1 MHTVQII
8 LVEIEDKETDDP
20 QDFAESF
27 LNNVLESGGAWFDFF
42 GEGAF
47 GNGLAGRWSGDVIEG
62 DVLCY
67 ADNPELAEK
76 VISEFIEQRQREVA
90 YAQSVVDG
98 TALDSLSYD
107 FDNQMKH
114 ERVGYAL
121 YKMGKILTND
131 WCAET
136 GVFDSKYWS
145 ANLDSFRERVQNNPE
160 NQYLVVVDFHH

>member
-1 MHTVQII
+1 MHTAQII

-20 QDFAESF
+20 QTFAEGF
-27 LNNVLESGGAWFDFF
+27 LNNVLESGGSWFDWF

-76 VISEFIEQRQREVA
+76 VISEFIEQRQREVE
-90 YAQSVVDG
+90 YAQSVIDG

-107 FDNQMKH
+107 FDNQTSH

-121 YKMGKILTND
+121 YTMGKILTND

-136 GVFDSKYWS
+136 GVFDSKHWS
-145 ANLDSFRERVQNNPE
+145 ANLDSFRERVQKNPE